1 GPVIPSGLALEFRVT
16 PPTAFVRGDRT
27 VIGQARNYSGRKGSG
42 AYTLPGPGRYEIV
55 IKADGMKD
63 HRVVVE
69 ASETAGITPIIARL
83 SPLAAAEIG
92 RGDLPVIRV
101 SEAIGFRVR
110 PPMATILVNDQPAGK
125 AAEYSGGLRPTSWLH
140 LPPGKHR
147 VSVVAG
153 NRRYDV
159 IVEVFPGAPQQR
171 ERIVVNLGGPQ

>member
-1 GPVIPSGLALEFRVT
+1 LALSFQVIP
-16 PPTAFVRGDRT
+16 PDAFVLIDRT
-27 VIGQARNYSGRKGSG
+27 VIGRAKDYGGGRKGGRPYS
-42 AYTLPGPGRYEIV
+42 LPGPGRYEVV
-55 IKADGMKD
+55 IKAEGMKN

-69 ASETAGITPIIARL
+69 ASESGGITPIIARL
-83 SPLAAAEIG
+83 SPLAAAEIST
-92 RGDLPVIRV
+92 GDLPVIRV

-110 PPMATILVNDQPAGK
+110 PPMATILVNGQPAGK
-125 AAEYSGGLRPTSWLH
+125 AAEYSGGLRPASWLR

-171 ERIVVNLGGPQ
+171 ERIEVNLLAGGGRP